1 MVARRPASLFFRE
14 RSLASSKHLSNFL
27 GFHRVAAFSHGQQL
41 CGWTVACSPQGT
53 DRAQTT
59 LARYVAA
66 TRFHASRRRPGVILC
81 IVSTSSIPTPQ
92 QVGILVLDDNAPGG
106 SAVKQILDSEG
117 WRVRIVADT
126 QMLLAE
132 LKTGEWSLV
141 IADVALTG
149 VEGPAFVTLHELAS
163 VSAADGGLVR
173 VLYLIPELAS
183 GQYVV
188 HLEAARLPYVLRP
201 YHLHDFLEKVSDL
214 LVEVKAIE
222 GPIRQVRHE
231 FGALRKKKKLASRS
245 NSMFASR
252 DSFSYT
258 DEELAEY
265 EKQEGEASK
274 SRRNKPRVNLGD
286 PNR

>member
-1 MVARRPASLFFRE
+1 
-14 RSLASSKHLSNFL
+14 
-27 GFHRVAAFSHGQQL
+27 
-41 CGWTVACSPQGT
+41 
-53 DRAQTT
+53 
-59 LARYVAA
+59 
-66 TRFHASRRRPGVILC
+66 
-81 IVSTSSIPTPQ
+81 VSTSPTPVPK
-92 QVGILVLDDNAPGG
+92 QVGILVLDDNAQGA

-117 WRVRIVADT
+117 WRVRVVTDS

-141 IADVALTG
+141 IANVALTG
-149 VEGPAFVTLHELAS
+149 VDGHAFVILRELAT
-163 VSAADGGLVR
+163 VSLADGGRVR
-173 VLYLIPELAS
+173 VLYLVPELAS
-183 GQYVV
+183 TQYIV

-231 FGALRKKKKLASRS
+231 FGALRKKKKQAGR

-265 EKQEGEASK
+265 EKQENEASK
-274 SRRNKPRVNLGD
+274 SKRKPRINLGD
-286 PNR
+286 PYR

>member
-1 MVARRPASLFFRE
+1 M
-14 RSLASSKHLSNFL
+14 
-27 GFHRVAAFSHGQQL
+27 
-41 CGWTVACSPQGT
+41 
-53 DRAQTT
+53 
-59 LARYVAA
+59 
-66 TRFHASRRRPGVILC
+66 
-81 IVSTSSIPTPQ
+81 STSPSPTSTTP

-117 WRVRIVADT
+117 WRVRIVADA
-126 QMLLAE
+126 QMLLSE

-141 IADVALTG
+141 IANVAMTG
-149 VEGPAFVTLHELAS
+149 VEGPAFVTLRELAS
-163 VSAADGGLVR
+163 VPAADGGRVR
-173 VLYLIPELAS
+173 VLYLIPELGSA
-183 GQYVV
+183 QYIV

-231 FGALRKKKKLASRS
+231 FGALRKKKKQAASS

>member
-1 MVARRPASLFFRE
+1 
-14 RSLASSKHLSNFL
+14 
-27 GFHRVAAFSHGQQL
+27 
-41 CGWTVACSPQGT
+41 
-53 DRAQTT
+53 
-59 LARYVAA
+59 
-66 TRFHASRRRPGVILC
+66 
-81 IVSTSSIPTPQ
+81 VSTSSTTPQQ
-92 QVGILVLDDNAPGG
+92 QVGILVLDDNVQGS

-117 WRVRIVADT
+117 WRVRVVSDT
-126 QMLLAE
+126 KMLLAE

-141 IADVALTG
+141 IANVVLTG
-149 VEGPAFVTLHELAS
+149 VDGHAFVILRELAS
-163 VSAADGGLVR
+163 VPAADGARIR
-173 VLYLIPELAS
+173 VLYLIPEASSSQYLA
-183 GQYVV
+183 

-231 FGALRKKKKLASRS
+231 FGALRKKKRLAAKS

-265 EKQEGEASK
+265 EKQEGELSK
-274 SRRNKPRVNLGD
+274 SRRNKPRINLGD

>member
-1 MVARRPASLFFRE
+1 M
-14 RSLASSKHLSNFL
+14 
-27 GFHRVAAFSHGQQL
+27 
-41 CGWTVACSPQGT
+41 
-53 DRAQTT
+53 
-59 LARYVAA
+59 
-66 TRFHASRRRPGVILC
+66 
-81 IVSTSSIPTPQ
+81 STSPTPAPQ
-92 QVGILVLDDNAPGG
+92 QVGILVLDDNTPGG

-117 WRVRIVADT
+117 WRVRIVSDS

-141 IADVALTG
+141 IANVAMTG
-149 VEGPAFVTLHELAS
+149 VEGPAFLTLRELAS
-163 VSAADGGLVR
+163 VPAADGGRVR
-173 VLYLIPELAS
+173 VLYLIPELTSA
-183 GQYVV
+183 QYVV

-222 GPIRQVRHE
+222 APIRQVRHE
-231 FGALRKKKKLASRS
+231 FGALRKKKKLAARS

-274 SRRNKPRVNLGD
+274 SRRKPRINLGD

>member
-1 MVARRPASLFFRE
+1 
-14 RSLASSKHLSNFL
+14 
-27 GFHRVAAFSHGQQL
+27 
-41 CGWTVACSPQGT
+41 
-53 DRAQTT
+53 
-59 LARYVAA
+59 
-66 TRFHASRRRPGVILC
+66 
-81 IVSTSSIPTPQ
+81 VSTSSTPAPR

-117 WRVRIVADT
+117 WRVRLVADT

-141 IADVALTG
+141 IANVAMTG
-149 VEGPAFVTLHELAS
+149 LEGPAFITLRELAS
-163 VSAADGGLVR
+163 VPLDHGGRVR
-173 VLYLIPELAS
+173 VLFLIPELAS
-183 GQYVV
+183 GQFVV

-231 FGALRKKKKLASRS
+231 FGALRKKKKQAGRS

-252 DSFSYT
+252 DSFSYS

-265 EKQEGEASK
+265 EKQESEDSK